1 MLNDTKWYKIHG
13 LLETLVND
21 NVSKGL
27 ELEDYPLRGPLA
39 IQPQICC
46 GNDKKLADGEESE
59 IFV

>member
-1 MLNDTKWYKIHG
+1 MLNDIKWYKIHG

-27 ELEDYPLRGPLA
+27 ELEDYPLGVPWLSSLKSA
-39 IQPQICC
+39 VETT
-46 GNDKKLADGEESE
+46 KKLADGEESE